1 MLLTLYPPTRPATIG
16 EVLDAGFRVFRASLL
31 QSLPYG
37 VLAMI
42 AGKLP
47 HLYAIVM
54 HRPDHQL
61 GAADPLWWALY
72 AAGAVLAIAFVN
84 AVLLKQVAF
93 ASGFRLPARAALGL
107 GMRRAPAATAVLAL
121 EVLAIGLC
129 LAPLLGIPRP
139 YLTWGVVVLAVPA
152 TYIGVALSCA
162 WAALLVG
169 NRGVPGSLRYSFQLT
184 RGSWWRT
191 AIIYLIGAAMLAVFY
206 TLAGVIA
213 AVFVAFAGTAN
224 IAVMTAVSAEVAAA
238 LGAVG
243 VPFYSAL
250 ALAVYCDLEA
260 RREGVDLPV
269 ADAAAS

>member
-1 MLLTLYPPTRPATIG
+1 MLLTLYSPTRPAMIG
-16 EVLDAGFRVFRASLL
+16 EVLDAGFRIFRATLL

-47 HLYAIVM
+47 HLYAVAV
-54 HRPDHQL
+54 HRPAPRL
-61 GAADPLWWALY
+61 GVDDPWWWALY
-72 AAGAVLAIAFVN
+72 AVGVVLAIAFVN
-84 AVLLKQVAF
+84 AILLKQVAV
-93 ASGFRLPARAALGL
+93 ASGSRLRARAALGL

-129 LAPLLGIPRP
+129 LAPLVGITRA

-152 TYIGVALSCA
+152 SYIGVALSCG

-169 NRGVPGSLRYSFQLT
+169 NRGVPGSLRYSLQLT
-184 RGSWWRT
+184 RGNWWRT

-260 RREGVDLPV
+260 RRERVDLPV
-269 ADAAAS
+269 AGAAAG